1 MSPSGAKRSRL
12 RQPRSSH
19 PRIALAIFALLAG
32 IYLLTT
38 GAHTSS
44 KDEELLFGV
53 TESLAVWQSFA
64 LNAARPY
71 DTPIYSYYGPGQP
84 FTAIPLYL
92 IGRSMAGLFPHD
104 AYPWVTRAIT
114 LWLNPLVTAATAA
127 LVYLAAVFIG
137 YKQRAAIATA
147 LIYGLA
153 TMAWHYSKTF
163 FAEPLTGLLLFA
175 SFVLVLYDHTRSLLS
190 PAPPAPAPVKRHG
203 GCNPLP
209 PSPLPSQGEG
219 EEHLPDTPSPLGGGK
234 GKGGTDVACNVSTN
248 RSGGWGANR
257 WYTSTPMLLFLSG
270 LLAGYSLIVKVHGAL
285 VIPFVVVYAGFGLL
299 CVDGLR
305 MPSWAEIQQTV
316 IPRLAM
322 WGAGMLVMLLL
333 LGLYQWHLYGNP
345 LMTGYGT
352 GVFSHFNP
360 KYFWYR
366 LSGLVW
372 SPGRGIIWYAP
383 PVLLMPVGLWLLWR
397 RSWQVVLICIGVTL
411 AHLGF
416 YALLLYWHGG
426 GSWGPRY
433 LVIALPFMIL
443 PLAPLLERS
452 QALPKMALVC
462 VLLLAIPPQLG
473 SILIANEAFF
483 STKRNVERDHFDP
496 WDSAIAGHLGL
507 IAKRLSHYYDL
518 AFATESV
525 VFRQGF
531 SYSEGE
537 REDGEQVP
545 RWTDASPALIQV
557 RPGGNTHG
565 ATVLVSLAPNGC
577 LPPPL
582 SPTPIK
588 LIAKSSQATLI
599 ADTPCPPR
607 HYQVALPATDAT
619 LALQSRLWRPADV
632 GIDRE
637 GGLGVQVRQ
646 LNASVVNENGQY
658 PLTLRGELIPI
669 SPMPTGYVSI
679 RRWTGDHRL
688 AHWDVWLWY
697 VSFSDLPPGP
707 LRLLVGIW
715 LTLAL
720 GLGGWG
726 GYTLWR
732 LRSPPA

>member
-1 MSPSGAKRSRL
+1 LSPSGAERSSI
-12 RQPRSSH
+12 RQPRPAH

-84 FTAIPLYL
+84 FTALPLY
-92 IGRSMAGLFPHD
+92 IVGRSMAGLFPHD

-175 SFVLVLYDHTRSLLS
+175 SFVLVLYDHTRSRLS
-190 PAPPAPAPVKRHG
+190 PALPAPAPVKGQG
-203 GCNPLP
+203 GGTEAREHAPLP
-209 PSPLPSQGEG
+209 PLPFQGEG
-219 EEHLPDTPSPLGGGK
+219 S
-234 GKGGTDVACNVSTN
+234 
-248 RSGGWGANR
+248 RR
-257 WYTSTPMLLFLSG
+257 WYTSTPVLLFLSG

-285 VIPFVVVYAGFGLL
+285 VIPFVVGYAGFGVLFAAR
-299 CVDGLR
+299 LR
-305 MPSWAEIQQTV
+305 MPSWAEIKQTV

-352 GVFSHFNP
+352 GVLSHFNP
-360 KYFWYR
+360 KYFGYR

-411 AHLGF
+411 AHVGF

-452 QALPKMALVC
+452 QALPKIALVF
-462 VLLLAIPPQLG
+462 VLVLAIPPQVG

-507 IAKRLSHYYDL
+507 VAKRVTHYYDL
-518 AFATESV
+518 AFATERV

-557 RPGGNTHG
+557 RPGGGNTHD
-565 ATVLVSLAPNGC
+565 ATVLVALSLNGC

-582 SPTPIK
+582 SPTPIE
-588 LIAKSSQATLI
+588 LTAKSSQATLI

-607 HYQVALPATDAT
+607 HYHLALPATDAT
-619 LALQSRLWRPADV
+619 LMLQSRLWRPADV

-646 LNASVVNENGQY
+646 LEASVVGASAKH

-688 AHWDVWLWY
+688 AHWDVWWWY
-697 VSFSDLPPGP
+697 VSFSDLPLVP